1 MHRSGLNMIVLAT
14 SAILLNACVTKSS
27 SICPPAREYTAEF
40 QDALAEEVV
49 RYGDD
54 FPLTVEVLSDYAV
67 LRSQVRACP

>member
-14 SAILLNACVTKSS
+14 STILLSACVTKNS

-49 RYGDD
+49 RFGDD